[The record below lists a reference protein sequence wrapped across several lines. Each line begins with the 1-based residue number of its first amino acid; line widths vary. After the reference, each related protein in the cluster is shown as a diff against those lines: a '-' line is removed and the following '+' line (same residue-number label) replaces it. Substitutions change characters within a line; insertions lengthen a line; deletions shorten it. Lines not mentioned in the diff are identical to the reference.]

1 VLMDRANQVQVP
13 KVVWWR
19 RYLPDVLVM
28 LLLLIV
34 MRPHIDAATLFVIGL
49 LMLFWS
55 VLAGGMVVLG
65 GCALLLTFWFWVGGD
80 VHRRTACGV
89 IYSLIRPWLP
99 EHGE

>member
-1 VLMDRANQVQVP
+1 MDRANQVQVP

-28 LLLLIV
+28 LLLLILV
-34 MRPHIDAATLFVIGL
+34 RPHIDAATLFVIGL

-55 VLAGGMVVLG
+55 VLAGGMLVLA
-65 GCALLLTFWFWVGGD
+65 GCALLLTFWGWVGGD
-80 VHRRTACGV
+80 THARIACGM
-89 IYSLIRPWLP
+89 IFDLIRRWLP